1 MNNAE
6 INLNY
11 RRLMEINRCNNFQTI
26 KKEDVAQHSFYVA
39 LYSTIIAR
47 EYNKNTVEH
56 GLQSFDIKTVMENA
70 LFHDIEETF
79 VSDIPHNVKHHDEN
93 TNIAV
98 ERAVSSII
106 DSMYDRT
113 FAKNFIDINR
123 RAKVGFEGKLIDI
136 VDMLELGLYCC
147 EEVSKGNKLMRP
159 LLKKA
164 VNIIKVRDLFDELM
178 EFSPTFEYMFI
189 MLNADC
195 DNMSDIYTSAL
206 NID

>member
-47 EYNKNTVEH
+47 EYNDSAIEQ
-56 GLQSFDIKTVMENA
+56 GLPLFDIQVVMENA

-79 VSDIPHNVKHHDEN
+79 VSDIPHNVKHHDED
-93 TNIAV
+93 TNVVV
-98 ERAVSSII
+98 ERAVSAII
-106 DSMYDRT
+106 GKMYYGK
-113 FAKNFIDINR
+113 FAKNFIDINKQ
-123 RAKVGFEGKLIDI
+123 AKEGFEGKLIDI

-159 LLKKA
+159 LLNKA
-164 VNIIKVRDLFDELM
+164 VNIIKARDLFDVLM
-178 EFSPTFEYMFI
+178 EYSSTFEYMFI
-189 MLNADC
+189 MISSDC
-195 DNMSDIYTSAL
+195 DSMTDMYTSAL